1 MTQDYQQT
9 KRSTTIKD
17 AVLLQGYLSDHVRL
31 MNSKQK
37 ITDDLSEHKLPRLTV
52 ASVFEKRSSS
62 FAGQSRVEATKTQDK
77 YL

>member
-17 AVLLQGYLSDHVRL
+17 TVLLQGYLSDHVRL